1 MDITNSQITK
11 LKKMVTAAQEEFN
24 MAVTYHEVWKPA
36 AYDKDLHSRMG
47 QSYASQAFLVMRIAL
62 RRETVLAL
70 MRLWDRNKQAVRMSL
85 IVATIRKSAVIDA
98 LAADRATDHLA
109 ISSDDRAGPPFRQA
123 HHGLQMR
130 DAFALDG
137 GPYHFFDR
145 SSRSAA
151 ASNICSA
158 KSFFSL
164 AFSSS
169 SCFSRLASEAS
180 IPPYLAFQL

>member
-85 IVATIRKSAVIDA
+85 IVATICRE
-98 LAADRATDHLA
+98 RGHRCT
-109 ISSDDRAGPPFRQA
+109 
-123 HHGLQMR
+123 
-130 DAFALDG
+130 
-137 GPYHFFDR
+137 
-145 SSRSAA
+145 SSRQGKA
-151 ASNICSA
+151 
-158 KSFFSL
+158 L
-164 AFSSS
+164 
-169 SCFSRLASEAS
+169 RLAWRSRADACRPS
-180 IPPYLAFQL
+180 G